1 MDFNII
7 ITFLTCIIVLFIFG
21 KIFIMPLKSILK
33 LIFNSILGGVC
44 IYVINLIGANFGF
57 HIGLNILTSMLVGI
71 LGIPGA
77 ILLIILKA
85 ILRLK

>member
-33 LIFNSILGGVC
+33 LIFNSILGGLC
-44 IYVINLIGANFGF
+44 IYMINLIGANFGF
-57 HIGLNILTSMLVGI
+57 HIGLNIVTSMLVGI

-77 ILLIILKA
+77 VLLIILKVV
-85 ILRLK
+85 LRLK